1 MAQRNNCAIR
11 HFSISY
17 MQITKMKLAYILG
30 IAILLSSTC
39 SNAQI
44 TPHPS
49 TSQTITQ
56 EFGLGM
62 ITLNYARPNTKGRKI
77 FGYVEPYDK
86 VWRTGA
92 NSATVITFSDDVTIE
107 GNKVPAGEYGLF
119 SIPGEGQW
127 TIILSKKAKQWGAYT
142 YNQADDYVRF
152 TVKPVKLPRPVETF
166 TMQFENMYPTSGEL
180 HLLWEN
186 TFLAIHM
193 TCDIDSKVMARIDSA
208 MKTDKKPYYDAVIY
222 YWNNNKDMNQA
233 LEWANQLEKIPGM
246 PPMVAKLWKARVLL
260 KKGDKTAA
268 TATAQEGVK
277 AATVAK
283 SDEYIR
289 LNTEVITEAGK

>member
-1 MAQRNNCAIR
+1 
-11 HFSISY
+11 
-17 MQITKMKLAYILG
+17 MKLTRLLAA
-30 IAILLSSTC
+30 AILLSSTC
-39 SNAQI
+39 IHAQI

-56 EFGLGM
+56 EFGLGT
-62 ITLNYARPNTKGRKI
+62 ITLSYARPNVKGRRI
-77 FGYVEPYDK
+77 FGYFEPYDK

-119 SIPGEGQW
+119 SIPGENQW

-152 TVKPVKLPRPVETF
+152 NVKPVKLPRPVETF
-166 TMQFENMYPTSGEL
+166 TLQFENMYPTTGEL

-222 YWNNNKDMNQA
+222 YYNNNKDMTQA

-260 KKGDKTAA
+260 KKGDKSAA
-268 TATAQEGVK
+268 IATAQEGVK
-277 AATVAK
+277 AATDAK
-283 SDEYIR
+283 SDEYTR
-289 LNTEVITEAGK
+289 LNTEVITEATASATPR

>member
-1 MAQRNNCAIR
+1 MRL
-11 HFSISY
+11 
-17 MQITKMKLAYILG
+17 TPLLA
-30 IAILLSSTC
+30 IAILLSSTL
-39 SNAQI
+39 SQAQI
-44 TPHPS
+44 TPQPS
-49 TSQTITQ
+49 SSQTITQ
-56 EFGLGM
+56 GFGLGT
-62 ITLNYARPNTKGRKI
+62 ITLSYSRPNTKGRKI

-92 NSATVITFSDDVTIE
+92 NSATVIKFSDDVTLE

-119 SIPGEGQW
+119 SIPGENQW
-127 TIILSKKAKQWGAYT
+127 TIILSKKPKQWGAYT
-142 YNQADDYVRF
+142 YNQGDDYLRF
-152 TVKPVKLPRPVETF
+152 TVKPIKLPRPVETF
-166 TMQFENMYPTSGEL
+166 TLAFENMYPTSGEL

-193 TCDIDSKVMARIDSA
+193 TCDIDPIVMARIDSA

-246 PPMVAKLWKARVLL
+246 PPMVARLWKARVLL
-260 KKGDKTAA
+260 KKGDKSAA
-268 TATAQEGVK
+268 ITTAQEGVK
-277 AATVAK
+277 AATEMK

-289 LNTEVITEAGK
+289 LNTEVIAETRK

>member
-1 MAQRNNCAIR
+1 
-11 HFSISY
+11 
-17 MQITKMKLAYILG
+17 MKLPSLLT
-30 IAILLSSTC
+30 IAIILSFTTQ
-39 SNAQI
+39 AQI
-44 TPHPS
+44 TPQPS

-56 EFGLGM
+56 QFGLGS
-62 ITLNYARPNTKGRKI
+62 ITLNYSRPNVKGRKI

-92 NSATVITFSDDVTIE
+92 NSATVITFSDDVSIE

-119 SIPGEGQW
+119 SIPGENQW

-142 YNQADDYVRF
+142 YNQGDDYLRF
-152 TVKPVKLPRPVETF
+152 TIKPIRLPRAVETF
-166 TMQFENMYPTSGEL
+166 TMQFENMYPTTGEL

-186 TFLAIHM
+186 SFLVIHM
-193 TCDIDSKVMARIDSA
+193 TCDIDAKVMARIDSA

-233 LEWANQLEKIPGM
+233 LIWANQMDKIPGM
-246 PPMVAKLWKARVLL
+246 PPMVAKLWVARVEL
-260 KKGDKTAA
+260 KKGDKSAA
-268 TATAQEGVK
+268 IATAQEGIK
-277 AATVAK
+277 AATAAK

-289 LNTEVITEAGK
+289 LNNEVIAEAK